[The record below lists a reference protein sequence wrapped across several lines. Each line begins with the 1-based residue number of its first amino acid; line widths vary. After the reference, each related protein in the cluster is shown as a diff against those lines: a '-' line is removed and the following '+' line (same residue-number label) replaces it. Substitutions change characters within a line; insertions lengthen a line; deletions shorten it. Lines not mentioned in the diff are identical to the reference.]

1 MDESGAAEPVFHPL
15 EYRPKVWKSLLH
27 LLLMVGGI
35 ALCGWLF
42 TVTGTSTLG
51 RAANAAGVA
60 LFATGFF
67 IVLRSLILAQALL
80 RLDEHGILV
89 VDHVGREVVRARWED
104 VVDVYEGM
112 AGHLPV
118 VVLVAAD
125 TKAGLSEG
133 STAPLGI
140 DEEDGRQ
147 TDPGFVINPAP
158 FDLKPAYLVERIF
171 PFLVGKSRDG
181 VPEV

>member
-1 MDESGAAEPVFHPL
+1 MEERGVAAEPL

-27 LLLMVGGI
+27 LFLMAAGI

-42 TVTGTSTLG
+42 GITGTSMFG
-51 RAANAAGVA
+51 RLANAAGVA
-60 LFATGFF
+60 LFAVGFF
-67 IVLRSLILAQALL
+67 IVLRSLLLRRAFL
-80 RLDEHGILV
+80 RLDEQGILV
-89 VDHVGREVVRARWED
+89 IDHVGRVAVRALWTE
-104 VVDVYEGM
+104 VVDVYEGT

-125 TKAGLSEG
+125 TQAGLSEG

-140 DEEDGRQ
+140 DGEDGRQ

-158 FDLKPAYLVERIF
+158 FDLKPSYLVERIW
-171 PFLVGKSRDG
+171 PFLIREHSAQGD
-181 VPEV
+181 VP